1 MNDTQ
6 LTAIIIGLT
15 GILRTRLP
23 KIDGII
29 VPAVAVVI
37 GGALSALANPAIWRE
52 ALFHG
57 VGIALA
63 AVGGMTAIG
72 YAGTKVGEAIGSANA
87 PDTTDATAP
96 GVLPNAPSPAAT
108 PATAAPAAAT
118 PAATPAIAAPPTT
131 MASSTAPAT
140 ASTPA
145 APTDG

>member
-23 KIDGII
+23 KIDGVI
-29 VPAVAVVI
+29 VPAVAVAI
-37 GGALSALANPAIWRE
+37 GGALSALANPAAWRE

-87 PDTTDATAP
+87 PDAPDATAP
-96 GVLPNAPSPAAT
+96 GALPNAPT
-108 PATAAPAAAT
+108 PETAPITSAFAT
-118 PAATPAIAAPPTT
+118 PAAAPP
-131 MASSTAPAT
+131 A

-145 APTDG
+145 APTGG

>member
-23 KIDGII
+23 KIDGVI
-29 VPAVAVVI
+29 VPAVAVAI
-37 GGALSALANPAIWRE
+37 GGALSALANPAAWRQ

-72 YAGTKVGEAIGSANA
+72 YAGTKVGQAIGGAGAS
-87 PDTTDATAP
+87 DGSDAAAP
-96 GVLPNAPSPAAT
+96 GVLPNAPT
-108 PATAAPAAAT
+108 PAAAPATSAVA
-118 PAATPAIAAPPTT
+118 PQVAAPP
-131 MASSTAPAT
+131 AAIA
-140 ASTPA
+140 PA
-145 APTDG
+145 APTGA

>member
-23 KIDGII
+23 KIDGVI
-29 VPAVAVVI
+29 VPAVAVAI
-37 GGALSALANPAIWRE
+37 GGALSALANPAAWRE

-72 YAGTKVGEAIGSANA
+72 YAGTKVGQAIGGAGAS
-87 PDTTDATAP
+87 DGSDAAAP
-96 GVLPNAPSPAAT
+96 GVLPNT
-108 PATAAPAAAT
+108 PAPVTTPSAPAVAAAPAAT
-118 PAATPAIAAPPTT
+118 TTAIT
-131 MASSTAPAT
+131 S
-140 ASTPA
+140 A
-145 APTDG
+145 APTGG

>member
-23 KIDGII
+23 KIDGVV
-29 VPAVAVVI
+29 VPAVAVAL
-37 GGALSALANPAIWRE
+37 GGALSALANPAAWRE

-72 YAGTKVGEAIGSANA
+72 YAGTKVGQAIGNASA
-87 PDTTDATAP
+87 PDAPDATDASAP
-96 GVLPNAPSPAAT
+96 GVLPNAPTPTTTSAASAVASPA
-108 PATAAPAAAT
+108 AAPAAA
-118 PAATPAIAAPPTT
+118 I
-131 MASSTAPAT
+131 
-140 ASTPA
+140 TPA
-145 APTDG
+145 APTGG

>member
-23 KIDGII
+23 KIDGVI
-29 VPAVAVVI
+29 VPAVAVAI
-37 GGALSALANPAIWRE
+37 GGALSALATPAAWRE

-72 YAGTKVGEAIGSANA
+72 YAGTKIGQAIGDAGASDG
-87 PDTTDATAP
+87 PDAAAP
-96 GVLPNAPSPAAT
+96 GVLPNAPT
-108 PATAAPAAAT
+108 PAAA
-118 PAATPAIAAPPTT
+118 AATSAVAPQAAATSAASTTAI
-131 MASSTAPAT
+131 
-140 ASTPA
+140 TPA

>member
-23 KIDGII
+23 KIDGVI
-29 VPAVAVVI
+29 VPAVAVGL
-37 GGALSALANPAIWRE
+37 GGALSALANPANWRE

-87 PDTTDATAP
+87 PDAPDATDASAP
-96 GVLPNAPSPAAT
+96 GVLPNTPTPVTSAIAT
-108 PATAAPAAAT
+108 PATAPSA
-118 PAATPAIAAPPTT
+118 
-131 MASSTAPAT
+131 

-145 APTDG
+145 AGG

>member
-23 KIDGII
+23 KIDGVI
-29 VPAVAVVI
+29 VPAVAVAI
-37 GGALSALANPAIWRE
+37 GGALSALANPAAWRE

-57 VGIALA
+57 AGIALA

-87 PDTTDATAP
+87 PDAPDATDASAP
-96 GVLPNAPSPAAT
+96 GVLPNEPAPTATSASSGVASPAA
-108 PATAAPAAAT
+108 AP
-118 PAATPAIAAPPTT
+118 PAATT
-131 MASSTAPAT
+131 S
-140 ASTPA
+140 A
-145 APTDG
+145 APTGG